1 MAAPLPTPDTEA
13 LAHSQQLV
21 HIIQN
26 QIGTAGGWID
36 FARYMHLV
44 LYSPGLGYY
53 SAGARKFG
61 SGGDFVTAPEISPLF
76 GQTLARQAAQIVQQT
91 QGDILELGAG
101 SGKLCGQLLL
111 ELQQLEALPQQY
123 LILEVSAHL
132 REVQQQTLR
141 QMLPPEFS
149 YKVQWLDE
157 LPTTFNG
164 LVLANEVLDALPV
177 HIIKTGPELQELGVT
192 YSDGTFGWQ
201 ARPLFSGE
209 LQQKTAQLDL
219 PAGYQTEINLATQGL
234 VASLGDMLQQG
245 VILLIDYGF
254 PRHEYYHA
262 QRSAGT
268 LMCHYRHYAH
278 SDPFLYPGLQDI
290 TSHVDFTSV
299 AEAGVAIGLNLLGF
313 CSQAQFLINCGITE
327 LLQRYSP
334 SELMTY
340 AAVAAQA
347 QKLLSPAE
355 MGELFKVIALGR
367 EYSNPLIGFIQ
378 GDKRHKL

>member
-1 MAAPLPTPDTEA
+1 MAAPLPIPDSEA

-21 HIIQN
+21 HFIQN
-26 QIGTAGGWID
+26 QIEEAGGWID
-36 FARYMHLV
+36 FARYMHLA

-61 SGGDFVTAPEISPLF
+61 SVGDFVTAPEISPLF
-76 GQTLARQAAQIVQQT
+76 GQTLGRQAMQVLQQT

-101 SGKLCGQLLL
+101 SGKLCAHLLL
-111 ELQQLEALPQQY
+111 KLQQLEALPQRY

-141 QMLPPEFS
+141 QMLPPELS
-149 YKVQWLDE
+149 SKVQWLDE

-201 ARPLFSGE
+201 ARPLSSGE
-209 LQQKTAQLDL
+209 LQQKAAQLDL

-290 TSHVDFTSV
+290 TAHVDFTSV